1 MDQKKIGKYIADKR
15 KTLGLTQ
22 LQLAEKLNMSD
33 KSVSKWERGVCLP
46 DVSVYTKLCDTL
58 GISLNEFLA
67 GEDLTEKEIISKSEE
82 TIINIATDSKKSRQ
96 RGNLLI
102 VLVIVAALLFF
113 AMFIG
118 FLNEE
123 LDEDQDGFFDKGI
136 VLLPENSA
144 EALMVNRFESGNV
157 NLYRYTTNE
166 IYDHMQIK
174 SYWYKDG
181 KLTDENVLQRY
192 SFTGEHT
199 GEGLIALVDDHDSG
213 SIGFEVALEGD
224 DRENIIKEEFRSKLE
239 LPFEE
244 YDLSMWQETYNR
256 SIYIPENKMEADWPS
271 LETGIFVMA
280 FDENPALEITSTL
293 ENTGF
298 WTKAR
303 KYCPEIAEYDYA
315 VYVTVKFWN

>member
-1 MDQKKIGKYIADKR
+1 MDQKKIGKYIAEKR
-15 KTLGLTQ
+15 KALGLTQ
-22 LQLAEKLNMSD
+22 MQLAEKLNMSD

-46 DVSVYTKLCDTL
+46 DVSVYTKLCETL

-82 TIINIATDSKKSRQ
+82 TIINIATDSKRNRR

-102 VLVIVAALLFF
+102 VLVIGAALLFF
-113 AMFIG
+113 AMFVG

-123 LDEDQDGFFDKGI
+123 LDEDQDGLFDKGI
-136 VLLPENSA
+136 VLLSENSA
-144 EALMVNRFESGNV
+144 EASMANQFCEENV

-181 KLTDENVLQRY
+181 KLIDENILQRY
-192 SFTGEHT
+192 SFMGEHT
-199 GEGLIALVDDHDSG
+199 GEGLIAVIDDRDSG

-224 DRENIIKEEFRSKLE
+224 GSENILKEELHNNLE
-239 LPFEE
+239 LPLEG
-244 YDLSMWQETYNR
+244 YDLSMWPETYNR
-256 SIYIPENKMEADWPS
+256 SIYIPKNKMEMDWPS

-280 FDENPALEITSTL
+280 FDENPDLEITDTL

-315 VYVTVKFWN
+315 AYVTVKFWN

>member
-1 MDQKKIGKYIADKR
+1 MDQKKIGRYIAEKR
-15 KTLGLTQ
+15 KALGLTQ

-46 DVSVYTKLCDTL
+46 DVSVYTKLCETL

-82 TIINIATDSKKSRQ
+82 TIINIATDSKRSRR

-102 VLVIVAALLFF
+102 VLVIGAALLLF
-113 AMFIG
+113 AMFVG

-123 LDEDQDGFFDKGI
+123 LDEDQDGLFDGGI
-136 VLLPENSA
+136 VSLPENSA
-144 EALMVNRFESGNV
+144 EALMANQFGEGKV

-166 IYDHMQIK
+166 NHDRMQIK
-174 SYWYKDG
+174 CYWYKDG
-181 KLTDENVLQRY
+181 KLTDESVLQKY

-199 GEGLIALVDDHDSG
+199 GEGLIAVIDDRDSG

-224 DRENIIKEEFRSKLE
+224 GSENILKEELRNKLE
-239 LPFEE
+239 LPLKG
-244 YDLSMWQETYNR
+244 YDLSMWPETYNR
-256 SIYIPENKMEADWPS
+256 SIYIPKNKMKMDWPS
-271 LETGIFVMA
+271 LEIGIFVMA
-280 FDENPALEITSTL
+280 FDENPDLEITDTL

-315 VYVTVKFWN
+315 AYVTVKFWN